1 MQSGETPVP
10 ASGGTKKRKQMADLH
25 KDSYIK
31 DYHVHVEGGTNILT
45 LNLRELWRYRDLIL
59 LFTKRTLTL
68 MYKQTILGPLWL
80 ILNPLFTSV
89 VYAAVFRGIAGIS
102 TEGSPAL
109 LFYLTSHSLW
119 NLFATSL
126 KRNSSTFV
134 SNANIFGKVYF
145 PRLTISISSMLT
157 SLVEFLVEFAMIFV
171 MLLWYLGKG
180 QVSPRWDLMWLLPVV
195 LLQTG
200 LIGLGLGV
208 LVSSLTTKYRDLT
221 FVVDFGVSLWMY
233 ATPVVYPFSQLQN
246 VNLMYRVMLLN
257 PMTVP
262 MELFRL
268 IILGRGTIA
277 PLSVLFSAVFTL
289 AALLGGMLAFNRVER
304 SFIDTI

>member
-1 MQSGETPVP
+1 
-10 ASGGTKKRKQMADLH
+10 MADLH
-25 KDSYIK
+25 KDSQIN

-59 LFTKRTLTL
+59 LFTKRTLAL

-80 ILNPLFTSV
+80 VLNPLFTSV
-89 VYAAVFRGIAGIS
+89 VYSAVFKGIAGIS

-119 NLFATSL
+119 NLFASSL

-145 PRLTISISSMLT
+145 PRLTISVSSMLT
-157 SLVEFLVEFAMIFV
+157 SLVEFLVEFAMIFI
-171 MLLWYLGKG
+171 MLLWFLGKG
-180 QVSPRWDLMWLLPVV
+180 QVSPRWDLMWLLPIV

-200 LIGLGLGV
+200 LIGMGLGV

-246 VNLMYRVMLLN
+246 VNLMYRVMILN

-268 IILGRGTIA
+268 IMLGRGTIV
-277 PLSVLFSAVFTL
+277 PLSVLFSALFTL
-289 AALLGGMLAFNRVER
+289 AALLGGMLIFNRVER

>member
-1 MQSGETPVP
+1 
-10 ASGGTKKRKQMADLH
+10 MADLH

-45 LNLRELWRYRDLIL
+45 LNLWELWRYRDLIL

-257 PMTVP
+257 PMTSVIVSYHDLLYYHTLP
-262 MELFRL
+262 GALTVIMLYVVGLVLLLFGETVFVRLEGNFAEEL
-268 IILGRGTIA
+268 
-277 PLSVLFSAVFTL
+277 
-289 AALLGGMLAFNRVER
+289 
-304 SFIDTI
+304 

>member
-1 MQSGETPVP
+1 MLTPVP
-10 ASGGTKKRKQMADLH
+10 AGFVTKKRKPMADLH
-25 KDSYIK
+25 KDSHIK

-59 LFTKRTLTL
+59 LFTKRTLAL

-119 NLFATSL
+119 NLFASSL

-145 PRLTISISSMLT
+145 PRLTISVSSMLT
-157 SLVEFLVEFAMIFV
+157 SLVEFLVEFAMIFI
-171 MLLWYLGKG
+171 MLLWFLGKG
-180 QVSPRWDLMWLLPVV
+180 RVSPRWDLMWLLPVV

-200 LIGLGLGV
+200 LIGMGLGV

-246 VNLMYRVMLLN
+246 VNLMYRVMILN

-268 IILGRGTIA
+268 IMLGRGTIV
-277 PLSVLFSAVFTL
+277 PLSVLFSALFTL
-289 AALLGGMLAFNRVER
+289 AALLGGMLIFNRVER

>member
-1 MQSGETPVP
+1 
-10 ASGGTKKRKQMADLH
+10 MADLH
-25 KDSYIK
+25 KDSQIN

-59 LFTKRTLTL
+59 LFTKRTLAL

-89 VYAAVFRGIAGIS
+89 VYSAVFKGIAGIS

-119 NLFATSL
+119 NLFASSL

-145 PRLTISISSMLT
+145 PRLTISVSSMLT
-157 SLVEFLVEFAMIFV
+157 SLVEFLVEFAMIFI
-171 MLLWYLGKG
+171 MLLWFLGKG

-200 LIGLGLGV
+200 LIGMGLGV

-246 VNLMYRVMLLN
+246 VNLMYRVMILN

-268 IILGRGTIA
+268 IMLGRGTIV
-277 PLSVLFSAVFTL
+277 PLSVLFSALFTL
-289 AALLGGMLAFNRVER
+289 AALLGGMLIFNRVER

>member
-1 MQSGETPVP
+1 MLTPVP
-10 ASGGTKKRKQMADLH
+10 AGFVMKKRKPMADLH
-25 KDSYIK
+25 KDSHIK

-59 LFTKRTLTL
+59 LFTKRTLAL

-80 ILNPLFTSV
+80 VLNPLFTSV
-89 VYAAVFRGIAGIS
+89 VYAAVFKGIAGIS

-119 NLFATSL
+119 NLFASSL

-145 PRLTISISSMLT
+145 PRLTISVSSMLT
-157 SLVEFLVEFAMIFV
+157 SLVEFLVEFAMIFI
-171 MLLWYLGKG
+171 MLLWYLGRG
-180 QVSPRWDLMWLLPVV
+180 QVWPRWDLMWLLPIV

-200 LIGLGLGV
+200 LIGMGLGV

-246 VNLMYRVMLLN
+246 VNLMYRVMILN

-268 IILGRGTIA
+268 IMLGQGTIV

-289 AALLGGMLAFNRVER
+289 AALLGGMLIFNRVER

>member
-1 MQSGETPVP
+1 MLTPVP
-10 ASGGTKKRKQMADLH
+10 AGFVTKKRKPMADLH
-25 KDSYIK
+25 KDSHIK

-45 LNLRELWRYRDLIL
+45 LNLRELWLYRDLIL
-59 LFTKRTLTL
+59 LFTKRTLAL

-80 ILNPLFTSV
+80 VLNPLFTSV
-89 VYAAVFRGIAGIS
+89 VYAAVFKGIAGIS

-119 NLFATSL
+119 NLFASSL

-145 PRLTISISSMLT
+145 PRLTISVSSMLT
-157 SLVEFLVEFAMIFV
+157 SLVEFLVEFAMIFI
-171 MLLWYLGKG
+171 MLLWYLGRG
-180 QVSPRWDLMWLLPVV
+180 QVWPRWDLMWLLPIV

-200 LIGLGLGV
+200 LIGMGLGV

-246 VNLMYRVMLLN
+246 VNLMYRVMILN

-268 IILGRGTIA
+268 IMLGQGTIV

-289 AALLGGMLAFNRVER
+289 AALLGGMLIFNRVER

>member
-1 MQSGETPVP
+1 MLTPVP
-10 ASGGTKKRKQMADLH
+10 AGFVTKKRKPMADLH
-25 KDSYIK
+25 KDSHIK
-31 DYHVHVEGGTNILT
+31 DYHVHVEGGTNILI

-59 LFTKRTLTL
+59 LFTKRTLAL

-80 ILNPLFTSV
+80 VLNPLFTSV
-89 VYAAVFRGIAGIS
+89 VYAAVFKGIAGIS

-119 NLFATSL
+119 NLFASSL

-145 PRLTISISSMLT
+145 PRLTISVSSMLT
-157 SLVEFLVEFAMIFV
+157 SLVEFLVEFAMIFI
-171 MLLWYLGKG
+171 MLLWYLGRG
-180 QVSPRWDLMWLLPVV
+180 QVWPRWDLMWLLPIV

-200 LIGLGLGV
+200 LIGMGLGV

-246 VNLMYRVMLLN
+246 VNLMYRVMILN

-268 IILGRGTIA
+268 IMLGQGTIV

-289 AALLGGMLAFNRVER
+289 AALLGGMLIFNRVER

>member
-1 MQSGETPVP
+1 MD
-10 ASGGTKKRKQMADLH
+10 DLH
-25 KDSYIK
+25 KDSNIK

>member
-1 MQSGETPVP
+1 
-10 ASGGTKKRKQMADLH
+10 MADLH
-25 KDSYIK
+25 KDSQIN

-59 LFTKRTLTL
+59 LFTKRTLAL

-80 ILNPLFTSV
+80 VLNPLFTSV
-89 VYAAVFRGIAGIS
+89 VYSAVFKGIAGIS

-119 NLFATSL
+119 NLFASSL

-145 PRLTISISSMLT
+145 PRLTISVSSMLT
-157 SLVEFLVEFAMIFV
+157 SLVEFLVEFAMIFI
-171 MLLWYLGKG
+171 MLLWFLGKG

-200 LIGLGLGV
+200 LIGMGLGV

-246 VNLMYRVMLLN
+246 VNLMYRVMILN

-268 IILGRGTIA
+268 IMLGRGTIV
-277 PLSVLFSAVFTL
+277 PLSVLFSALFTL
-289 AALLGGMLAFNRVER
+289 AALLGGMLIFNRVER

>member
-1 MQSGETPVP
+1 MLTPVP
-10 ASGGTKKRKQMADLH
+10 AGFVTKKRKPMADLH
-25 KDSYIK
+25 KDSHIK

-59 LFTKRTLTL
+59 LFTRRTLAL

-80 ILNPLFTSV
+80 VLNPLFTSV
-89 VYAAVFRGIAGIS
+89 VYAAVFKGIAGIS

-119 NLFATSL
+119 NLFASSL

-145 PRLTISISSMLT
+145 PRLTISVSSMLT
-157 SLVEFLVEFAMIFV
+157 SLVEFLVEFAMIFI
-171 MLLWYLGKG
+171 MLLWYLGRG
-180 QVSPRWDLMWLLPVV
+180 EVLPRWDLMWLLPIV

-200 LIGLGLGV
+200 LIGMGLGV

-246 VNLMYRVMLLN
+246 VNLMYRVMILN

-268 IILGRGTIA
+268 IMLGQGTIV
-277 PLSVLFSAVFTL
+277 PLSVLFSAFFTL
-289 AALLGGMLAFNRVER
+289 AALLGGMLIFNRVER